1 MRNQQF
7 KRHRLASEKPLGE
20 DGRCIGGRES
30 DIARNEDLFRST
42 RTNSVQLI
50 NIQPY
55 EISISCQ
62 PIPFGYMSKSNVGPP
77 PDANVGVSM

>member
-1 MRNQQF
+1 MVLT
-7 KRHRLASEKPLGE
+7 LASEKTIGE
-20 DGRCIGGRES
+20 ERRCIGGRGN
-30 DIARNEDLFRST
+30 DIARSEDFFRSP

-55 EISISCQ
+55 EISICCQ